1 MKRFLTLAASV
12 LCVAAAAQ
20 NKVQEAAERLNGA
33 EFASCS
39 FGVAV
44 MYDNGERIAGLNME
58 RKMNPASNMKAVT
71 TGAAL
76 TALGPDYVWETM
88 LAYSGEISRNGTL
101 NGDLYIIGGGDPML
115 GSTHPDAFPLK
126 DCYYSGWAE
135 LMEQAGIK
143 NIKGDIIGDGSW
155 LQGMREDPSWC
166 YDDLGTYYGTCA
178 SGLNFYE
185 NRQSFKVSAK
195 DKAKGEKPF
204 IEPGF
209 PYTPWMSW
217 TYDCTVGDKGSGDRL
232 YLYTSERDSTAVIR
246 GSIGAGIEKEVHF
259 RNNRPE
265 RALALDF
272 KTWLEKEKGM
282 KISGEAVGIVCES
295 DSLSVSSMA
304 GGLTELGSVKSPS
317 LRTVITRTNRD
328 SNNLFA
334 ELLFRTMGMELGEGS
349 SAESARTA
357 MQQVLCRQCGAP
369 FTSKEMIVQDG
380 SGLSQKD
387 RVSPAYMCRFLRC
400 MMQDQKLYGIYI
412 DSMVKYSGRCYYKT
426 GSFTG
431 CRCLCGYM
439 LPSRPGGRTIVF
451 SIMVNNS
458 ELGTSEIDRL
468 EKSLL
473 DVIASVN

>member
-1 MKRFLTLAASV
+1 MKRYAIVAAAFL
-12 LCVAAAAQ
+12 CIAAAAQ
-20 NKVQEAAERLNGA
+20 NKVQEAADRLNGA
-33 EFASCS
+33 EFASCG

-44 MYDNGERIAGLNME
+44 MYDNGERIAGINME
-58 RKMNPASNMKAVT
+58 RKMNPASNMKAIT

-88 LAYSGEISRNGTL
+88 LAYSGDISRNGTL

-115 GSTHPDAFPLK
+115 GSTHPDAFPLR
-126 DCYYSGWAE
+126 DYYYSGWAQ
-135 LMEQAGIK
+135 LMEEAGIK
-143 NIKGDIIGDGSW
+143 AIKGDIIGDGSW

-185 NRQSFKVSAK
+185 NRQSFRVNAK
-195 DKAKGEKPF
+195 DQAKGEKPF

-246 GSIGAGIEKEVHF
+246 GTIGAGIEKEVHF
-259 RNNRPE
+259 RNNWPE

-272 KTWLEKEKGM
+272 KTWLENEKGM
-282 KISGEAVGIVCES
+282 RIRGVAAGVVCGS

-317 LRTVITRTNRD
+317 LKTVITRTNRD

-349 SAESARTA
+349 RAEDARKV
-357 MQQVLCRQCGAP
+357 MRHVLAEQCGVP
-369 FTSKEMIVQDG
+369 FTPKELIIQDG
-380 SGLSQKD
+380 SGLSAKD
-387 RVSPAYMCRFLRC
+387 RVSPEYMCKFLRS
-400 MMQDQKLYGIYI
+400 MMKNGDLFQVYM
-412 DSMVKYSGRCYYKT
+412 DSMVKYSGRCRYKT

-439 LPSRPGGRTIVF
+439 LPSQPGGRTIVF
-451 SIMVNNS
+451 SIMANNS
-458 ELGTSEIDRL
+458 ELSVMEIDRI

-473 DVIASVN
+473 EVIASVN